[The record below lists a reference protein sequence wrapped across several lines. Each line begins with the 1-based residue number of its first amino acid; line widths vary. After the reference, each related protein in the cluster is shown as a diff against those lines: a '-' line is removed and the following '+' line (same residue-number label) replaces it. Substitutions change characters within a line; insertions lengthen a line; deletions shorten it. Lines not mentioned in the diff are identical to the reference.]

1 MNDVIHHVDKLRHPF
16 TFHGEGASYFIICL
30 VSLFLSIITLGIYAP
45 WAMVR
50 CRRYIYENTELH
62 GVRFNYHATGG
73 ALIISWVLMTLLYS
87 VVIFIASV
95 SSGVIPVVTFIMLLM
110 IIPFFIVKSLQYQA
124 IMTSLNNVRF
134 VFHGSMG
141 EGWRVI
147 AGLPVVLM
155 TAQFIVL
162 MIFALLP
169 ANSLDGT
176 IIKLV
181 VVIILS
187 MLMGAAMNGVLYS
200 RWMQFIGNNTS
211 FGIHRFNSEANRMFC
226 VKTFLISI
234 CLMIPFVAVMFY
246 ILCSSVSGL
255 IFSHSLSRGISS
267 DALMG
272 ILTGYFVYLLGALVA
287 AAYIWM
293 SMRNH
298 FMNTLSLADEKIR
311 FQSTISFH
319 AMVLQFLAVFFVSLI
334 TLGLAYPWMKMR
346 YLRFM
351 ANNSFVIGNL
361 DEIRL
366 ADHDD
371 QVDTGAFAVIARGAL
386 PIAPFI

>member
-1 MNDVIHHVDKLRHPF
+1 MSDVIHHKDKLRHPF

-30 VSLFLSIITLGIYAP
+30 VNLFLSVITLGIYAP

-73 ALIISWVLMTLLYS
+73 ALIISWILMTLLYLL
-87 VVIFIASV
+87 VAFIASV
-95 SSGVIPVVTFIMLLM
+95 SSEIVSVVIFIMLLM
-110 IIPFFIVKSLQYQA
+110 VIPFFIVKSLQYQA
-124 IMTSLNNVRF
+124 IMMSLNNVRF
-134 VFHGSMG
+134 AFRGSMG

-147 AGLPVVLM
+147 AGLPIVLII
-155 TAQFIVL
+155 AQFIVL
-162 MIFALLP
+162 MIFAFLP
-169 ANSLDGT
+169 ANSLEGLIFKLGT
-176 IIKLV
+176 IIV
-181 VVIILS
+181 LS
-187 MLMGAAMNGVLYS
+187 MLMGAVMNGVLYS
-200 RWMQFIGNNTS
+200 RWMQFIGNNAS

-226 VKTFLISI
+226 VKAFLIAI
-234 CLMIPFVAVMFY
+234 CIMIPFAAVIFY
-246 ILCSSVSGL
+246 IMSSSMFGL
-255 IFSHSLSRGISS
+255 IFSRSLSSGISS
-267 DALMG
+267 DAVMG

-298 FMNTLSLADEKIR
+298 FMNTLSLADGKIR

-319 AMVLQFLAVFFVSLI
+319 AMVLQFMAVFFVSLI

-351 ANNSFVIGNL
+351 ANNSFVIGDL
-361 DEIRL
+361 DEITL

-386 PIAPFI
+386 PVTPFI